1 MGLLIIIACM
11 ILLVALLLV
20 PITICIDTI
29 SNLYYIKLQGLFKA
43 NLEQH
48 ETELFRIKLKIL
60 FIKYYIYPL
69 KKGTVNKPNKAKKI
83 AVKKYNKRS
92 VFLRLF
98 RVLRTFKTK
107 YFYMNIDTGNCIT
120 NAKLYPIIALLN
132 YKGGHYNVNFQGQN
146 QLVLILKNRPI
157 NIIKSIINL

>member
-1 MGLLIIIACM
+1 M

-20 PITICIDTI
+20 PITICLDTI

-69 KKGTVNKPNKAKKI
+69 KKGIVNKPNKEKKV

-92 VFLRLF
+92 LFFRLF

-107 YFYMNIDTGNCIT
+107 YFYMNIDTGNCIA
-120 NAKLYPIIALLN
+120 NAKLYPIVALLN
-132 YKGGHYNVNFQGQN
+132 YKGGNYNVNFQGQN